1 MRILAIALALFIGLS
16 PDLSAKDDPTRTI
29 KVFKSSECSC
39 CKRWVKYLESKNYNV
54 TVVNTRNVLAEKA
67 RLGVPPEAA
76 ACHTAEIDGYVVEG
90 HVTDRDIQRML
101 LFRPKIIGIAVPGM
115 PIGTPGMEDGDTRVP
130 HNVLSFDKD
139 GKIEVFK
146 KH

>member
-1 MRILAIALALFIGLS
+1 MKNFIGL
-16 PDLSAKDDPTRTI
+16 LILCFGFTTVAKGDPSHEI
-29 KVFKSSECSC
+29 KVYKSSECSC
-39 CKRWVKYLESKNYNV
+39 CKRWVKYLESKNYTV
-54 TVVNTRNVLAEKA
+54 TVVNTRNVLAQKA
-67 RLGVPPEAA
+67 RLGVPPKVA

-115 PIGTPGMEDGDTRVP
+115 PIGTPGMEDGETRVP
-130 HNVLSFDKD
+130 YNVMSFDKD
-139 GKIEVFK
+139 GKMEVFK